1 VTSRQSHQSHQD
13 DLRAFETAYDARER
27 LPALARWMDD
37 DLLKQIRIWKGSRFE
52 ANREYFD
59 LDHPERGPFVAS
71 GREHPITDHT
81 YACQDEASE
90 EAWAQ
95 LITWKQALSVDQ
107 AEAIEI
113 QTEQFRPEP
122 E

>member
-1 VTSRQSHQSHQD
+1 V
-13 DLRAFETAYDARER
+13 ARGGQAVEGR
-27 LPALARWMDD
+27 RGEGVPPARGRPGED
-37 DLLKQIRIWKGSRFE
+37 G
-52 ANREYFD
+52 
-59 LDHPERGPFVAS
+59 HPRPP
-71 GREHPITDHT
+71 GREHSITDHT

-107 AEAIEI
+107 SEAIEI
-113 QTEQFRPEP
+113 QTEQIRPEP